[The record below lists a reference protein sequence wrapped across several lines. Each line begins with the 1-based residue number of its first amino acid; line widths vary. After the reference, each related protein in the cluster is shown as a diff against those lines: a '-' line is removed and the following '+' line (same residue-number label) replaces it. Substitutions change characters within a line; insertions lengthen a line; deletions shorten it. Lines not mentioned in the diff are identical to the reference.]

1 MATLSRWDK
10 TLPCLLD
17 RISEGDAS
25 KDVFVSPLRYLESV
39 RRDLYWLFRTEVSRT
54 TEMLVDRVTGKS
66 LADFENASISVL
78 AYGVPKLSGE
88 HGVNSLG
95 VELARTVE
103 RAIRIFEP
111 RIDPGTL
118 RVRPAAK
125 TEGEQ
130 QDGTVSVFGFEI
142 EGDVRMKPVPEHLSL
157 KAYYVPAITQW
168 RMEGIPLGS

>member
-1 MATLSRWDK
+1 MATISRWDK

-17 RISEGDAS
+17 RISEGNVS
-25 KDVFVSPLRYLESV
+25 KDVFVSPQRYLESV
-39 RRDLYWLFRTEVSRT
+39 RRDLYWLFKTEVSRT
-54 TEMLVDRVTGKS
+54 TEMLVDRATGKS
-66 LADFENASISVL
+66 LADFENASVSVL

-88 HGVNSLG
+88 HGVNTLG
-95 VELARTVE
+95 AELARTVE

-118 RVRPAAK
+118 RVRPASQ

-130 QDGTVSVFGFEI
+130 PDSTVSIFGFEI
-142 EGDVRMKPVPEHLSL
+142 EGNVRMKPVPEHLLL

-168 RMEGIPLGS
+168 RMEGMALGS

>member
-17 RISEGDAS
+17 RISEGDALR
-25 KDVFVSPLRYLESV
+25 DAFISPQRYLESV
-39 RRDLYWLFRTEVSRT
+39 RRDLYWLLKTEVART
-54 TEMLVDRVTGKS
+54 TEMLVDRVSGKS
-66 LADFENASISVL
+66 LADYSEASKSVL

-95 VELARTVE
+95 VEIARTVE

-118 RVRPAAK
+118 RVRPASKA
-125 TEGEQ
+125 ENEQ
-130 QDGTVSVFGFEI
+130 QDSTVSVFGFEI
-142 EGDVRMKPVPEHLSL
+142 EGDLRMKPVPEHLLL
-157 KAYYVPAITQW
+157 KAYYVPATTQW
-168 RMEGIPLGS
+168 RMEGIALGS